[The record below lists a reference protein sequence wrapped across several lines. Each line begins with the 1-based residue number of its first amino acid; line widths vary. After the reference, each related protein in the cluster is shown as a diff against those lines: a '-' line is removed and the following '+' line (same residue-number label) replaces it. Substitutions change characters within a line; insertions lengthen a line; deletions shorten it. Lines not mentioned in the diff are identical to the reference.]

1 MSTFDILKIYNTDMI
16 KKFLILTFFIFF
28 TTYTSGYAFEYGYA
42 SNGFKYVKHNHS
54 EASYQH
60 AWCSAHKG
68 IEEYENKDKTRVDCL
83 TAYHAVEFDFA
94 NKWAESIGQALH
106 YQLMTGKKA
115 MIVLILEEPEKEMVY
130 FNRVKKL
137 GKIHGFDVEYVT
149 NDILNL
155 DEKGKCPY
163 VDCKCH
169 KKKKN

>member
-1 MSTFDILKIYNTDMI
+1 MKKILLV
-16 KKFLILTFFIFF
+16 FLITF
-28 TTYTSGYAFEYGYA
+28 SLVLSANAFQYGYA
-42 SNGFKYVKHNHS
+42 PNGFKYVIHQHS
-54 EASYQH
+54 ESSYQH

-68 IEEYENKDKTRVDCL
+68 IEEYENQDKTRVDCL
-83 TAYHAVEFDFA
+83 TEYHAVEFDFA

-115 MIVLILEEPEKEMVY
+115 MVVLILEEPEKEMVY

-155 DEKGKCPY
+155 DENGKCPY

-169 KKKKN
+169 KKKNRK